1 MPTAM
6 TKSNTIEFDSIRR
19 LLKSKEGATD
29 YASEQEQLKFRLT
42 SLLQSSLELEQVLVT
57 YHRELNLI
65 TPLSGLAYSNENSE
79 VNFSTGKKAT
89 HSCGY
94 RLITQQDH
102 LGELTLYRNK
112 RFTESNLQIIEDT
125 LSTLICPLRNALQ
138 YREALIAS
146 LTDPLTGSGNRL
158 ALENT
163 LNREIELAKRHRSP
177 LSLLLVDVDDFKN
190 VNDRWGHKTG
200 DKVLKMIVQKLNEVN
215 RQTDLIFR
223 FGGEEFVIL
232 LNETSQT
239 GAEVIAER
247 IRMAIEHASL
257 DVAGQTL
264 KVTVSLGAAAHK
276 LNDSKDRFF
285 QRADKALYQAKNSGK
300 NMVVSL

>member
-1 MPTAM
+1 MI
-6 TKSNTIEFDSIRR
+6 KSNTIEFDSIRR
-19 LLKSKEGATD
+19 LLKTKDGAQR

-57 YHRELNLI
+57 FHREVNTI
-65 TPLSGLAYSNENSE
+65 TPLSGLAYVNENSDVE
-79 VNFSTGKKAT
+79 FNTGKKST

-112 RFTESNLQIIEDT
+112 RFTESQLQIIEDT
-125 LSTLICPLRNALQ
+125 LGTLICPLRNALQ

-146 LTDPLTGSGNRL
+146 LTDPLTGAGNRL

-163 LNREIELAKRHRSP
+163 LNREIELAKRHKSP
-177 LSLLLVDVDDFKN
+177 LSLLVVDVDDFKR
-190 VNDRWGHKTG
+190 VNDQWGHKAG
-200 DKVLKMIVQKLNEVN
+200 DKVLKMIVKKLNEVN

-223 FGGEEFVIL
+223 YGGEEFVIL
-232 LNETSQT
+232 LNETSQV
-239 GAEVIAER
+239 GARVIAER
-247 IRMAIEHASL
+247 IRCAIEKTK
-257 DVAGQTL
+257 VETAGQSL
-264 KVTVSLGAAAHK
+264 KITVSLGAAALK
-276 LNDSKDRFF
+276 PNDSKDRLF

>member
-19 LLKSKEGATD
+19 LLKSKDGAAEYTSD
-29 YASEQEQLKFRLT
+29 KEQLKFRLT
-42 SLLQSSLELEQVLVT
+42 SLLQSSLELEQVLIT
-57 YHRELNLI
+57 FHRELNTI
-65 TPLSGLAYSNENSE
+65 TPLTGLAYVNENSD
-79 VNFSTGKKAT
+79 VNFSTGKKST

-112 RFTESNLQIIEDT
+112 RFTEGHLQIIEES
-125 LSTLICPLRNALQ
+125 LGTLICPLRNALQ

-163 LNREIELAKRHRSP
+163 LTREIELAKRHKSS
-177 LSLLLVDVDDFKN
+177 LSLLLIDVDNFKL
-190 VNDRWGHKTG
+190 VNDQWGHKAG
-200 DKVLKMIVQKLNEVN
+200 DKVLKMLVQKLNQVN
-215 RQTDLIFR
+215 RQTDLIYR
-223 FGGEEFVIL
+223 YGGEEFVIL
-232 LNETSQT
+232 LNETSQA

-247 IRMAIEHASL
+247 IRSAVEQAKIDL
-257 DVAGQTL
+257 VGQSIQI
-264 KVTVSLGAAAHK
+264 TVSLGAAALK
-276 LNDSKDRFF
+276 PNDSKDRLFK
-285 QRADKALYQAKNSGK
+285 RADKALYQAKNSGK
-300 NMVVSL
+300 NKVVIL